1 MERQIF
7 IMIRDTHFRIALRR
21 LCCGLGYRVETAVSV
36 TTALEIVFRIP
47 VSLIVSDVSVQD
59 VGDGLELAKTIH
71 EQNPDAKCFL
81 IVDGESSDVLSS
93 TENEPWLRYAHKP
106 FSMLRFAADLVEAI
120 ATSRVGDDSRELIPP
135 TADGWIP

>member
-21 LCCGLGYRVETAVSV
+21 LCCGLGYRVETARSV
-36 TTALEIVFRIP
+36 ATALEIASCIP
-47 VSLIVSDVSVQD
+47 VCLIVADVSVQD
-59 VGDGLELAKTIH
+59 VGDGVDLAEAIH

-93 TENEPWLRYAHKP
+93 AENQPWLRFAHKP
-106 FSMLRFAADLVEAI
+106 FPMLQFAADVVEAI
-120 ATSRVGDDSRELIPP
+120 ATPRVGR
-135 TADGWIP
+135 